1 MYDEADSLLC
11 VGRLLSDGSV
21 ISVKY
26 NGMGEKELC
35 ELLESFL

>member
-11 VGRLLSDGSV
+11 VGRLLPDGSV

-26 NGMGEKELC
+26 NGMREKEL
-35 ELLESFL
+35 LKSFL

>member
-11 VGRLLSDGSV
+11 VDRLLPDSSV

-26 NGMGEKELC
+26 NGMGEKELF
-35 ELLESFL
+35 ELLKSFL